1 MVGLF
6 LLALLALPV
15 VEILVFI
22 EVGHWLGWVP
32 AIGILIL
39 TSMAGGAL
47 LRLQRQAVGERVQ
60 DRIRRGEPPVGELFD
75 GLLLTVAGGLL
86 TFPGFVTDA
95 LAVLLFLP
103 PVRWLV
109 KRLITARLRT
119 SGNVVFEVRTSGPGA
134 PPPASRGPV
143 IDAEVI
149 EVRDGPKLPPGP
161 QE

>member
-1 MVGLF
+1 MVGWL

-15 VEILVFI
+15 VEVLVFI

-32 AIGILIL
+32 AIGILVL
-39 TSMAGGAL
+39 TSIAGGAL

-75 GLLLTVAGGLL
+75 GLLLTLAGGLL
-86 TFPGFVTDA
+86 AFPGFVTDG

-109 KRLITARLRT
+109 KRMVAARLRN
-119 SGNVVFEVRTSGPGA
+119 SGRPCC
-134 PPPASRGPV
+134 
-143 IDAEVI
+143 
-149 EVRDGPKLPPGP
+149 
-161 QE
+161 